1 MAKQFLDAFVKN
13 THLNR
18 REFLK
23 LASLAGL
30 SYVGPRAFPQPHKNQ
45 QQDSNQPNV
54 LIVVFDAWSAL
65 NCSLYGYP
73 RDTTPNI
80 NRLAD
85 KATVYHKHYAAG
97 TWTIPGTSSL
107 LTGAL
112 PWDHRAFGM
121 FGMANG
127 TVSISDDFTK
137 KSIFH
142 VFSDYHRVAYTHNRL
157 ADEILKVFFADI
169 DDLIPRNE
177 WYLQEERLLNAFS
190 NDADAAAVAFNR
202 SLKHEDGYGYS
213 LFLDNFFNLLDRD
226 IKRDGLNE
234 NFPLG
239 IPGHVIDTEL
249 YLLEDGVDNLLKTLL
264 SALNPFITYCHFM
277 PPHDP
282 YKTRAEF
289 YKRFHNDGYLPL
301 RKPFHLLR
309 GDNVPHIRSVNRY
322 NYEQMEQMRID
333 YDEYILYVD
342 AEFSRLHEMLEQE
355 NILDNTILVLTS
367 DHGEM
372 FERGVV
378 QHTTKLMHEPIVH
391 VPLLIFEPGQTTR
404 RDIFEKTSALD
415 LMPTLSHLTGH
426 QIPEWSKGEIL
437 PPHKDKPIERD
448 IVIMDSR
455 ANEENAPVE
464 KGSFTLIRG
473 SYKMIY
479 YLGYAELDGG
489 DYIELYDIDADP
501 EEMNELSSTKLD
513 IANEMLQT
521 IKAKLAEVNEP
532 YR

>member
-1 MAKQFLDAFVKN
+1 MS
-13 THLNR
+13 LNR

-23 LASLAGL
+23 LAGVMGL
-30 SYVGPRAFPQPHKNQ
+30 CYAAPRGFSHLYKGQ
-45 QQDSNQPNV
+45 QQDIHSPNV

-80 NRLAD
+80 KRLAE
-85 KATVYHKHYAAG
+85 KATVYHNHYAAG

-121 FGMANG
+121 HGMAKG
-127 TVSISDDFTK
+127 QVSISDDFGK
-137 KSIFH
+137 NSLFH
-142 VFSDYHRVAYTHNRL
+142 VFSDYHRIAYSHNLL
-157 ADEILKVFFADI
+157 AEEILNVFFEDI
-169 DDLIPRNE
+169 DDLIPRHE
-177 WYLQEERLLNAFS
+177 WYLKKERLLDVFS
-190 NDADAAAVAFNR
+190 NDADAAAVAINR

-213 LFLDNFFNLLDRD
+213 LFLDRLFDLLDRD
-226 IKRDGLNE
+226 INRDGLEE

-239 IPGHVIDTEL
+239 IPGQVIDTEQ
-249 YLLEDGVDNLLKTLL
+249 YLLEDGVDHLMKTVL
-264 SALNPFITYCHFM
+264 SALIPFITYCHFM

-289 YKRFHNDGYLPL
+289 YKRFHNDGKVPL
-301 RKPFHLLR
+301 RKPFHVLR
-309 GDNVPHIRSVNRY
+309 KDNVPLIRSENEY
-322 NYEQMEQMRID
+322 TYEQMERMRTE

-342 AEFSRLHEMLEQE
+342 AEFSRLYEMLEQ
-355 NILDNTILVLTS
+355 NKILENTILILTT

-378 QHTTKLMHEPIVH
+378 KHATKLMHEPIVR
-391 VPLLIFEPGQTTR
+391 VPLVIFEPGQTSR
-404 RDIFEKTSALD
+404 RDVVEKTSALD

-426 QIPEWSKGEIL
+426 QIPEWNKGHIL
-437 PPHKDKPIERD
+437 PPYNDKTRGRD

-455 ANEENAPVE
+455 ANEENAPIE

-473 SYKMIY
+473 SYKLMY
-479 YLGYAELDGG
+479 YLGYTELDGG
-489 DYIELYDIDADP
+489 EYIELYNIDTDP
-501 EEMNELSSTKLD
+501 EEMNELSATKPDL
-513 IANEMLQT
+513 ANEMLQT
-521 IKAKLAEVNEP
+521 IKAKLAEVNKP
-532 YR
+532 YL